1 MLKDKIKII
10 NNFNEYPLAYLIYKL
25 LQICEMISIYIFE
38 NYKYPFFIF
47 ISLFFIYFS
56 ILETYYPPNSISIK
70 QFKKYIKDCKNLKK
84 YNREKRYNKFPY
96 ITICIPALNMEN
108 YIEQSILSILNQS
121 FQNFEII
128 IVNDGSTDETEN
140 IIKRIQSKEK
150 RLKLLSHS
158 KKFGVYRS
166 RFESIL
172 NSKSKYIILLDPD
185 DLFLNENLF
194 LELYQYNLKKNL
206 DIIEFTVYNQFDGKN
221 KISLPDNDFH
231 THYHKF
237 NETII
242 YQPTLSEI
250 LYYLPGTNKN
260 TRTICRNIWNK
271 MIKKKVLIKTKNYI
285 GKEYYNKILVTSDD
299 MMINIISYQ
308 FANNYSNI
316 NLPGY
321 LYIKRKKSMS
331 RGGSIKT
338 KAFRA
343 SNYFFYFKLLYKY
356 IRDYNKNR
364 NILFYEMKDLE
375 YYIYRIKDNNKTKY
389 KRMELNLL
397 KKIMKENQLS
407 IEFQNYLQNIS
418 IYIIN

>member
-1 MLKDKIKII
+1 
-10 NNFNEYPLAYLIYKL
+10 
-25 LQICEMISIYIFE
+25 
-38 NYKYPFFIF
+38 
-47 ISLFFIYFS
+47 
-56 ILETYYPPNSISIK
+56 
-70 QFKKYIKDCKNLKK
+70 
-84 YNREKRYNKFPY
+84 
-96 ITICIPALNMEN
+96 
-108 YIEQSILSILNQS
+108 
-121 FQNFEII
+121 
-128 IVNDGSTDETEN
+128 
-140 IIKRIQSKEK
+140 
-150 RLKLLSHS
+150 
-158 KKFGVYRS
+158 
-166 RFESIL
+166 
-172 NSKSKYIILLDPD
+172 
-185 DLFLNENLF
+185 
-194 LELYQYNLKKNL
+194 
-206 DIIEFTVYNQFDGKN
+206 
-221 KISLPDNDFH
+221 
-231 THYHKF
+231 
-237 NETII
+237 
-242 YQPTLSEI
+242 
-250 LYYLPGTNKN
+250 
-260 TRTICRNIWNK
+260 
-271 MIKKKVLIKTKNYI
+271 
-285 GKEYYNKILVTSDD
+285 
-299 MMINIISYQ
+299 MMINLISYQ